1 VTGGISL
8 DVPTLYIVSAM
19 VISLT
24 GILFIVD
31 AYSRR
36 DDSVGRIWSLAY
48 IAGVVTTFAYLA
60 SSLYDTI
67 WWGVGLGNG
76 TVVFSIASVWAGA
89 RLFNGK
95 RSLLWV
101 GAAASVFVMLSA
113 VVLGPDGG
121 VWAGGGFMIGGM
133 CLFGLLGGIECFRG
147 SLWRYRNAR
156 FLGAATMIAGAYY
169 GVRLIFF
176 VSQGPNSEFFSRF
189 LGTGITSLIVI
200 VFVVGGAFSMVA
212 LRGEESA
219 QTYSSR
225 ADSDGLSGTIGPQQF
240 TDVATGI
247 IAEAQGSGRPTAF
260 VAVDIDELGMMN
272 AAFGR
277 SFGDDVLERFVDTLR
292 AALPAG
298 SPLCRVSADN
308 FEFVLRNHDAAGAAR
323 LAERI
328 RSSLVDSPLVAESGV
343 RVTASFGI
351 AVVANG
357 DDSLERMRQAAVAAV
372 EQAKSEGGNRV
383 QEQPG
388 LMQ

>member
-8 DVPTLYIVSAM
+8 DVSTLYIVSAM

-36 DDSVGRIWSLAY
+36 DDIVGRVWSLAY

-76 TVVFSIASVWAGA
+76 TVVFSVAAVWSGA

-95 RSLLWV
+95 RSLLLV
-101 GAAASVFVMLSA
+101 GGAASVFVMLSA
-113 VVLGPDGG
+113 IVMGPDGG
-121 VWAGGGFMIGGM
+121 IWAGGGFMIAGM
-133 CLFGLLGGIECFRG
+133 CLFGLLGGIECLRG

-156 FLGAATMIAGAYY
+156 FLGTVTMIAGAYY

-176 VSQGPNSEFFSRF
+176 VSQGPNSAFFSRF
-189 LGTGITSLIVI
+189 LGTGVTSLIVI
-200 VFVVGGAFSMVA
+200 VFVVGGAFAMVA

-225 ADSDGLSGTIGPQQF
+225 TENDGLSGTIDSQTF
-240 TDVATGI
+240 ADIASDI
-247 IAEAQGSGRPTAF
+247 IAEGHKSGRPTAF
-260 VAVDIDELGMMN
+260 VAADIDDIGMMN

-277 SFGDDVLERFVDTLR
+277 SFGDDVLERFVHVLR
-292 AALPAG
+292 TTLPAG

-308 FEFVLRNHDAAGAAR
+308 FEFVLRNHDAVGAAR
-323 LAERI
+323 LTERI

-343 RVTASFGI
+343 RVTASFGF
-351 AVVANG
+351 AVASAG
-357 DDSLERMRQAAVAAV
+357 DDSLERMRQAAIAAV
-372 EQAKSEGGNRV
+372 EQAKSSGGNRV
-383 QEQPG
+383 QEQPA
-388 LMQ
+388 

>member
-1 VTGGISL
+1 MTGGISL

-36 DDSVGRIWSLAY
+36 EDIVGRVWALAY
-48 IAGVVTTFAYLA
+48 IAGVVTAFAYLA
-60 SSLYDTI
+60 SSQYDTI

-76 TVVFSIASVWAGA
+76 TVVFSLASVWAGA

-101 GAAASVFVMLSA
+101 GAAASVFVTLTA

-121 VWAGGGFMIGGM
+121 PWAGGGFMIAGM
-133 CLFGLLGGIECFRG
+133 CVFGLISGIECLRG
-147 SLWRYRNAR
+147 SMWRYRNAR
-156 FLGAATMIAGAYY
+156 FLGAVTMIAGAYY
-169 GVRLIFF
+169 GLRLIFF
-176 VSQGPNSEFFSRF
+176 VSEGPNSEFFARF
-189 LGTGITSLIVI
+189 LGTGVTSLVVI
-200 VFVVGGAFSMVA
+200 VFVVGGAFAMVA

-225 ADSDGLSGTIGPQQF
+225 TDSDGLSGTIGPHQF
-240 TDVATGI
+240 ADVAADI
-247 IAEAQGSGRPTAF
+247 VAEAQKSGGPTAF
-260 VAVDIDELGMMN
+260 LAADIDELGMMN

-277 SFGDDVLERFVDTLR
+277 SFGDDVLERFVHTLR
-292 AALPAG
+292 TTLPAG

-351 AVVANG
+351 AVASGG
-357 DDSLERMRQAAVAAV
+357 DDSPERMRQAAVAAV
-372 EQAKSEGGNRV
+372 EQAKSAGGNRV
-383 QEQPG
+383 QEQPA
-388 LMQ
+388 